1 MLLKTLHRTFA
12 KSNRFAKGMLGNEG
26 SLSSNFAFPR
36 HKELFNEGYYNGD
49 GSENFED
56 DTFVSPVQK
65 AMEKADSK
73 NQNDDFTSNTRHP
86 LDIEGGIMQ
95 NYRKVAGQSIE
106 EVMNSDYF

>member
-1 MLLKTLHRTFA
+1 M
-12 KSNRFAKGMLGNEG
+12 
-26 SLSSNFAFPR
+26 
-36 HKELFNEGYYNGD
+36 FNEGYYNGD
-49 GSENFED
+49 GSEHFED

-65 AMEKADSK
+65 AMDKADAK
-73 NQNDDFTSNTRHP
+73 NQNDDFTSNMRHP